1 MGNVRSG
8 IKRRTRLLAEALGPP
23 KSRAA
28 GGGAAASAPAK
39 KPAGAQP
46 AKKPTGAR
54 DQGVTSARPPK
65 RTVTYEYQVPTVPR
79 QVDAPVFVIS
89 PVRSGSTLLRMLLNS
104 HSRVRA
110 PHELH
115 LRTVEVQLAEDF
127 SAKSMKELDLDRLEL
142 EHMLWDRILHLEL
155 ERTGKDVVVDKTP
168 GNVWAWERLS
178 YAWPHAKFVF
188 LLRHPEAII
197 SSLAGRKNNTATR
210 EQLDANVLKYVE
222 PLERARDAVGGHTLR
237 YEDLTADP
245 EATLRKLCV
254 YLDVDWEPGMLD
266 YGEFDH
272 GTIGAN
278 LGDRSANIRSGRI
291 QTPAESHTSAALSP
305 ELAEYAAAWGYD

>member
-1 MGNVRSG
+1 MGDVRSG
-8 IKRRTRLLAEALGPP
+8 LRRRARLLGEALSPP
-23 KSRAA
+23 KAPRSGSSTAA
-28 GGGAAASAPAK
+28 PAPAK
-39 KPAGAQP
+39 KQAGAKSP
-46 AKKPTGAR
+46 
-54 DQGVTSARPPK
+54 GVKNPGVKSSRPPK
-65 RTVTYEYQVPTVPR
+65 HTVNHEYGVPIVSR
-79 QVDAPVFVIS
+79 QVDSPVFVIS

-104 HSRVRA
+104 HSRIRA

-155 ERTGKDVVVDKTP
+155 ERSGKDVIVDKTP

-178 YAWPHAKFVF
+178 YAWPHAKFIF
-188 LLRHPEAII
+188 LLRHPEGIVT
-197 SSLAGRKNNTATR
+197 SLANRKSNTATR

-222 PLERARDAVGGHTLR
+222 PLERARDTVQGHTVR

-245 EATLRKLCV
+245 EETLRKLCV
-254 YLDVDWEPGMLD
+254 YLGVEWEPGMLD
-266 YGEFDH
+266 YGEHDH
-272 GTIGAN
+272 GKLVAN

-291 QTPAESHTSAALSP
+291 QTPAETHTAEALSP
-305 ELAEYAAAWGYD
+305 DLAKYAAAWGYD